1 MLLAYRGLCQ
11 LYRVKG
17 AGILANFLCVFSIKA
32 ASGYYSMKIKT
43 W

>member
-1 MLLAYRGLCQ
+1 MLLAQGPLSIISS
-11 LYRVKG
+11 KG